1 MHQQPWFIAMHLWMW
16 VLMYAHENTNYYSFW
31 LFHVGFSDRFEVSAW
46 HQLRRKKVS
55 NSCLLIEVQW
65 AITSGNV
72 IQAELVLKTF
82 CFSGY
87 CCILGWISLFKLGLQ
102 NLTLKNG
109 FCKQFYKPNMKTR
122 YGNRLRECS
131 QGQLQLAVL
140 VLACER
146 IHREGLKISSQ
157 TGLQTGYLN
166 KIHK

>member
-1 MHQQPWFIAMHLWMW
+1 MCNHAPAALIYCHASLN
-16 VLMYAHENTNYYSFW
+16 VSSYVCTCNTNYYSFW

-102 NLTLKNG
+102 NLMLKNG

-122 YGNRLRECS
+122 YGNRVRESSLRMAPQRGAKNIFANGS
-131 QGQLQLAVL
+131 TN
-140 VLACER
+140 R
-146 IHREGLKISSQ
+146 IFKQ
-157 TGLQTGYLN
+157 DP
-166 KIHK
+166 